1 MVTTTTELIIDT
13 GEKRDRLGR
22 RVTPAKRR
30 AELVREYQESGLTQA
45 EFARREGVKYP
56 TFAHWVQRT
65 RKKEAPGKPLV
76 QFAQV
81 RLPTASAQPTPLEVR
96 LPDGTIVR
104 GNQAKDLAQLVRAL
118 RS

>member
-1 MVTTTTELIIDT
+1 
-13 GEKRDRLGR
+13 
-22 RVTPAKRR
+22 
-30 AELVREYQESGLTQA
+30 LVREYHASGLTQA

-56 TFAHWVQRT
+56 TFAHWVQRA
-65 RKKEAPGKPLV
+65 RKEEVPGKPVV

-81 RLPTASAQPTPLEVR
+81 QLPTAPALPTPLEVR

-118 RS
+118 RG

>member
-1 MVTTTTELIIDT
+1 
-13 GEKRDRLGR
+13 
-22 RVTPAKRR
+22 
-30 AELVREYQESGLTQA
+30 
-45 EFARREGVKYP
+45 
-56 TFAHWVQRT
+56 
-65 RKKEAPGKPLV
+65 LV

-81 RLPTASAQPTPLEVR
+81 RLPTAPAQPTPLEVR